1 MTELELYKRWTAQK
15 LEDDDLTAE
24 LAAIAGNET
33 EIEDRF
39 YKDLEF
45 GTAGL
50 RGVIGAGTNRMNI
63 YVIRRATQ
71 GFADYIN
78 AKYQNGSV
86 AIGYDSRIKSD
97 VFARETARVLAANGI
112 KAYLYKEL
120 MPVPCLSFAV
130 RHLHCSAGVMVTA
143 SHNPAKYN
151 GYKVYGDDGCQIT
164 LEGANQVLANMEKVD
179 IFDGVKLMDYDEACR
194 AGRIEIISDEVLE
207 AFLQAI
213 QTQSINRDAVREA
226 GLKVVYTPLNGAG
239 NKPVRAILDRIGIR
253 DVIVVPEQE
262 KPDGNFPTC
271 PFPNPEIAEA
281 LDLGLKLCRKEQADL
296 LLATDPD
303 CDRVGIAVPDKAGEY
318 VLLTGN
324 EVGAMLLEYICSQR
338 LEKGIMP
345 EAPVAIS
352 TIVST
357 AIAKKIAE
365 RYGVE
370 FRQVLTGFKFIGEQI
385 YELEQLGHPERYIF
399 GFEESYGYL
408 IGTHARDKDAVVAS
422 MMICEM
428 AAYLRSKG
436 ITVLEYLDS
445 IYQTY
450 GFYLHTQQSFTCEG
464 AAGMERMN
472 EIMADL
478 QKNVPTEIGGLK
490 VLSVD
495 NYITGESTD
504 LQTGASRKLTLPKS
518 AVLFY
523 HLEGEASVCI
533 RPSGTEPQINA
544 YYTTVKDVR
553 EEAYALD
560 RVLKADLTR
569 LLGF

>member
-1 MTELELYKRWTAQK
+1 MVEMDLYKRWVNQK
-15 LEDDDLTAE
+15 LEDSDLSEE
-24 LAAIAGNET
+24 LAAINGDVDS
-33 EIEDRF
+33 IKDRF

-50 RGVIGAGTNRMNI
+50 RGIIGAGTNRMNI
-63 YVIRRATQ
+63 YVVRRATQ

-97 VFARETARVLAANGI
+97 VFAKETARVLAANGI

-130 RHLHCSAGVMVTA
+130 RHLKCSAGVMVTA

-164 LEGANQVLANMEKVD
+164 LEGANQVLENIGKVD
-179 IFDGVKLMDYDEACR
+179 IFDGVKLTDYDKAL
-194 AGRIEIISDEVLE
+194 ADGMIEIISDDVLE
-207 AFLQAI
+207 AFLNAI
-213 QTQSINRDAVREA
+213 QTQSIHKDVVKDA

-253 DVIVVPEQE
+253 DVTVVKEQE
-262 KPDGNFPTC
+262 NPDGTFPTC

-281 LDLGLKLCRKEQADL
+281 LNLGLKLCKEVKADL

-303 CDRVGIAVPDKAGEY
+303 CDRVGIAVPNRDGEY
-318 VLLTGN
+318 VLITGN
-324 EVGAMLLEYICSQR
+324 EVGAMLMEYICSQR
-338 LEKGIMP
+338 IATGTMP
-345 EAPVAIS
+345 KDPVAVS

-357 AIAKKIAE
+357 AIAGKIAK

-385 YELEQLGHPERYIF
+385 YGLEELGHPERYIF

-428 AAYLRSKG
+428 AAFLRSKG
-436 ITVLEYLDS
+436 ISVLEYLDQ
-445 IYQTY
+445 IYKTY
-450 GFYLHTQQSFTCEG
+450 GFYYHTQKSFTCEG
-464 AAGMERMN
+464 AAGMERMS
-472 EIMADL
+472 EIMSML
-478 QKNVPTEIGGLK
+478 QKQVPTEIGGLK

-495 NYITGESTD
+495 NYITGETTD
-504 LQTGASRKLTLPKS
+504 MKTGNKTPITLPNS

-523 HLEGEASVCI
+523 HLEDQASVCI
-533 RPSGTEPQINA
+533 RPSGTEPKIKA
-544 YYTTVKDVR
+544 YFTTVKEKR
-553 EEAYALD
+553 EDAYALD
-560 RVLKADLTR
+560 AVLKEDLTR
-569 LLGF
+569 ILGF